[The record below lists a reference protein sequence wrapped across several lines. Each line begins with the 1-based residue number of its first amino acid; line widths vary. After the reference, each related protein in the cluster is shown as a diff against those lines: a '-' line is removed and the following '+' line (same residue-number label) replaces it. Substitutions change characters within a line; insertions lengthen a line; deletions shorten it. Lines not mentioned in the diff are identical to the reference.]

1 MATKLSETLEILKD
15 LESIPTLPAIV
26 SKIIEVANDKNSTA
40 KDLNNLISKDQS
52 LTARTLKLA
61 NSAYYG
67 FPRTISKITEAI
79 VVLGFNTVKGIALS
93 ASVCHMYKDT
103 KEILGFSPNKLWE
116 HSVGVAICSELIAKK
131 INFKDLE
138 ELFILGIVHDIGI
151 LIILEFLKSKLNTIL
166 YRTKN
171 EKQRLSDVEKEELGI
186 DHAALGK
193 RLAAQWKL
201 PRIMGEVIAF
211 HHTPQYAFGESKLA
225 TSIVYLADIICRLKK
240 IGHDGEYY
248 IPPLSKEAFDNVGF
262 NKDDIKII
270 ADELDSELEK
280 ASDFLDLVKK

>member
-1 MATKLSETLEILKD
+1 MATKLSETLEILKN

-26 SKIIEVANDKNSTA
+26 TKIIDVANDKNSTA
-40 KDLNNLISKDQS
+40 KDLNSLISKDQA
-52 LTARTLKLA
+52 LAARTLKLA

-103 KEILGFSPNKLWE
+103 NEILGFSPNKLWE

-131 INFKDLE
+131 IKFKQIE

-171 EKQRLSDVEKEELGI
+171 EKQRLSNIEKEEIGI
-186 DHAALGK
+186 DHAVLGK
-193 RLAAQWKL
+193 RLAEQWKL
-201 PRIMGEVIAF
+201 PKVMGDVIAF
-211 HHTPQYAFGESKLA
+211 HHTPQYAFGDSKPLA
-225 TSIVYLADIICRLKK
+225 SIIYIADIICRLKK

-248 IPPLSKEAFDNVGF
+248 IPPLSKEAFETIGF
-262 NKDDIKII
+262 DKNDIKEM
-270 ADELDSELEK
+270 ADKLDLELEK